1 MTFSIKYA
9 KAVYKNYNV
18 NVDIFSKNYFLS
30 GSCFNLHSHK
40 IKSQNL

>member
-18 NVDIFSKNYFLS
+18 DIFSKNYFLS
-30 GSCFNLHSHK
+30 ESCFNLHSHK